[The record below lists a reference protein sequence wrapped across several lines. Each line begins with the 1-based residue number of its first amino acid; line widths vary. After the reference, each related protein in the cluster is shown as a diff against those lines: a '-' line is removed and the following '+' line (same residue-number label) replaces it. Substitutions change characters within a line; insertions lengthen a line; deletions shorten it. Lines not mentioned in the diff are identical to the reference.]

1 MVRVETM
8 RWEAGTLL
16 LLDQTAL
23 PEQTTY
29 LRCTTPEEVAD
40 AIRRLAVRGAPAIGI
55 AAAYG
60 LALGARAFT
69 GTDQAEFRR
78 HLGAV
83 KQLLAGTRPTAVN
96 LFWALER
103 AWRRAEELIPQGI
116 SATQAGL
123 LAEAEQLL
131 AEDLATCRRIGAH
144 GAALVPP
151 GARILT
157 HCNAGALATAG
168 YGTAL
173 GVIRAAHAAGRVA
186 MVYADETRPLLQGAR
201 LTAYE
206 LKEDG
211 IPVTL
216 LCDNMAGYA
225 MAQGLIDLVIFGADR
240 IAANGDTANKIGSYS
255 VAVLARE
262 HGLPVYVAAPL
273 NTIDPHLASGAAIP
287 IEERAADEV
296 THCGGQRVA
305 PAGVAVWNP
314 AFDVTPHWY
323 LSGIITEVGVLRPP
337 FKESIAKALAAAKG
351 K

>member
-1 MVRVETM
+1 
-8 RWEAGTLL
+8 
-16 LLDQTAL
+16 
-23 PEQTTY
+23 
-29 LRCTTPEEVAD
+29 
-40 AIRRLAVRGAPAIGI
+40 
-55 AAAYG
+55 
-60 LALGARAFT
+60 
-69 GTDQAEFRR
+69 
-78 HLGAV
+78 
-83 KQLLAGTRPTAVN
+83 
-96 LFWALER
+96 
-103 AWRRAEELIPQGI
+103 
-116 SATQAGL
+116 
-123 LAEAEQLL
+123 
-131 AEDLATCRRIGAH
+131 
-144 GAALVPP
+144 
-151 GARILT
+151 
-157 HCNAGALATAG
+157 
-168 YGTAL
+168 
-173 GVIRAAHAAGRVA
+173 
-186 MVYADETRPLLQGAR
+186 R

-314 AFDVTPHWY
+314 AFDVAPHWY

-337 FKESIAKALAAAKG
+337 FKESIPTALAATKG